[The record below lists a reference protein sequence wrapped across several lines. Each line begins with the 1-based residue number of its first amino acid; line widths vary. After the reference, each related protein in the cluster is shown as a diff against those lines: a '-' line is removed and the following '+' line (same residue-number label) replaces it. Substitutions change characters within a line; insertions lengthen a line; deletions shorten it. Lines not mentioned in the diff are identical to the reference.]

1 MHDDG
6 KSMLPPML
14 TLVVIAV
21 MHVLIRFREYYI
33 VEKK

>member
-1 MHDDG
+1 MTG
-6 KSMLPPML
+6 KLMLWTML

-21 MHVLIRFREYYI
+21 MHALIRSREYYI